1 MSMARSTEI
10 SGFLDGREYTASF
23 LYEFCALLVGNGV
36 YANELAPTATND
48 NMTVTYGS
56 GHGWINGVLYKNT
69 TPFDMEFDTADGA
82 LNRYDSIMLRLDLSQ
97 NEAYAVVEEGAFAT
111 SPTPPDVTRNAETF
125 DLKICD
131 VYIPAGCTKITQ
143 AQIFDRRL
151 DSAVCGVPVFLI
163 EHLDMTTFY
172 RQIENDLASFR
183 TRQQKE
189 FAAWVAEQE
198 ETNLATLAAL
208 VKTVRDTSTESRVEI
223 LDILEAFDAYTE
235 ELKAKGDADIAAIA
249 ESLQDFQRTK
259 REEFNAWFEEIKG
272 TLSGDVAGNLTLR
285 AESLEEQQAIFM
297 AMVMNNDFFGAILD
311 EDGNPIL
318 DDDGDA
324 VVGEW
329 KYLLA

>member
-1 MSMARSTEI
+1 MSMEKSTEN
-10 SGFLDGREYTASF
+10 SGFLDGREYTAAF

-48 NMTVTYGS
+48 NMTITHGS
-56 GHGWINGVLYKNT
+56 GHAWINGVLYKNT
-69 TPFDMEFDTADGA
+69 TPFNLDIDTADGA
-82 LNRYDSIMLRLDLSQ
+82 LNRYDSLMLRLDLSQ
-97 NEAYAVVEEGAFAT
+97 NETYAVIVKGAFAA
-111 SPTPPDVTRNAETF
+111 SPTPPEVTRNAETF

-131 VYIPAGCTKITQ
+131 IYIPAGCTKITQ
-143 AQIFDRRL
+143 AQIYDRRL
-151 DSAVCGVPVFLI
+151 DSSVCGVPVFPI

-189 FAAWVAEQE
+189 FAAWVEEQE
-198 ETNLATLAAL
+198 ENNLATLAAL
-208 VKTVRDTSTESRVEI
+208 VKAVRDTSTESRVEI

-272 TLSGDVAGNLTLR
+272 TLSGDVAGNLTLKVNT
-285 AESLEEQQAIFM
+285 LEEQQNTFL
-297 AMVMNNDFFGAILD
+297 AMIMNNDFFGAILD

>member
-97 NEAYAVVEEGAFAT
+97 NEAYAVVEKGAFAT
-111 SPTPPDVTRNAETF
+111 SPTPPEITRNAETF

-143 AQIFDRRL
+143 AQIYDRRL
-151 DSAVCGVPVFLI
+151 DPAVCGVPVFLI

-285 AESLEEQQAIFM
+285 IEGLEEQQAIFM

>member
-10 SGFLDGREYTASF
+10 SGFLDGREYNASF

-97 NEAYAVVEEGAFAT
+97 NEAYAVVEKGAFAT
-111 SPTPPDVTRNAETF
+111 SPTPPEITRNAETF

-143 AQIFDRRL
+143 AQIYDRRL
-151 DSAVCGVPVFLI
+151 DSAVCGVPVFPI
-163 EHLDMTTFY
+163 EHLDMTTFC

-183 TRQQKE
+183 SRQQKE

-198 ETNLATLAAL
+198 ETNLATMAAL

-223 LDILEAFDAYTE
+223 RDILEAFNAYTE

-259 REEFNAWFEEIKG
+259 REEFNTWFEEIKD
-272 TLSGDVAGNLTLR
+272 TLSGDVAGNLTLKVN
-285 AESLEEQQAIFM
+285 SLEEQQNIFM
-297 AMVMNNDFFGAILD
+297 AMVMNNDFFSAILD
-311 EDGNPIL
+311 DDGNPIL

-324 VVGEW
+324 VVGNW

>member
-1 MSMARSTEI
+1 MSTERSTEN
-10 SGFLDGREYTASF
+10 SGFLDGREYTAAF

-36 YANELAPTATND
+36 YTNELAPTATND
-48 NMTVTYGS
+48 NMTITHGS
-56 GHGWINGVLYKNT
+56 GHAWINGVLYKNT
-69 TPFDMEFDTADGA
+69 TPFTLDIDTADGA
-82 LNRYDSIMLRLDLSQ
+82 LNRYDSLMLRLDLSQ
-97 NEAYAVVEEGAFAT
+97 NETYAVIVKGEFAAN
-111 SPTPPDVTRNAETF
+111 PTPPAVTRNAETF

-131 VYIPAGCTKITQ
+131 IYIPAGCTKITQ
-143 AQIFDRRL
+143 AQIYDRRL
-151 DSAVCGVPVFLI
+151 DSAVCGVPVFPV
-163 EHLDMTTFY
+163 EHMDMTTFY

-198 ETNLATLAAL
+198 ESNLATLAAL

-223 LDILEAFDAYTE
+223 RDILEAFDTYTE
-235 ELKAKGDADIAAIA
+235 ELKAKGDADVAAIA
-249 ESLQDFQRTK
+249 ESLQNFQRDK

-272 TLSGDVAGNLTLR
+272 TLSGDIAGNLTLKVNT
-285 AESLEEQQAIFM
+285 LEEQQGIFM

-311 EDGNPIL
+311 DDGNPIL
-318 DDDGDA
+318 DDDGEA